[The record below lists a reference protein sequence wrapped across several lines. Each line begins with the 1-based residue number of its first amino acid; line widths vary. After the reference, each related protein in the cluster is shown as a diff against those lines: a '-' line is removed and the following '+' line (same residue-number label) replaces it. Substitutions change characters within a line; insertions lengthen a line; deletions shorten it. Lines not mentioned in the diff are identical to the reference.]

1 MMPYPVIIG
10 AIIGAVIGGLIGAYI
25 ARRRVQPKL
34 DLLAQ
39 KNSQLEASLNQMI
52 YKKPGRRAEP
62 SRKPGEFDPTKHN
75 SLQPANRK
83 PLPVEFQQVKEG
95 DGEFKIESA
104 SFAKQMPKGDY
115 TYRFFGSQLSLGENV
130 LISGLQRKMHQLEIT
145 KDDQVYIGGV
155 EYRINP
161 SDVEQLKRV
170 IAKAEKTAEV

>member
-1 MMPYPVIIG
+1 MIIG
-10 AIIGAVIGGLIGAYI
+10 ALIGAVIGAVLGGALG
-25 ARRRVQPKL
+25 AFLSGRRYQPKL
-34 DLLAQ
+34 DKLA
-39 KNSQLEASLNQMI
+39 KENSQLDKSLAAMM
-52 YKKPGRRAEP
+52 YKKPGRRAET

-83 PLPVEFQQVKEG
+83 PIAPVYQQVNEG

-130 LISGLQRKMHQLEIT
+130 LISGLQRRMHQLEIT

-155 EYRINP
+155 EYKINP
-161 SDVEQLKRV
+161 SEVEQLKRV